1 MDMFERFT
9 DRARKVMALANQEA
23 QRFNH
28 EYIGTEHIL
37 LGLVKEGSGVGANVL
52 KNLDVDLRKVRL
64 EVEKLVKSGP
74 DMVTMGK
81 LPQTPRAKKV
91 IEYAIEEARNLNH
104 NYVGTEHLL
113 LGLLREHDGVAA
125 QVLMNLGLKLEEV
138 REEVL
143 NLLGAGVESEEPQA
157 QEKQG
162 QNRKSK
168 TPALDSF
175 GRDLTE
181 LAREGQLDPVI
192 GRKNEIERVIQ
203 ILCRRQK
210 NNPVLLGEAG
220 VGKTA
225 IVEGLAQMVVSSNVP
240 EILHDRRIVV
250 LDLAMMVAGTKYR
263 GQFEERIKAVM
274 NEVRRAK
281 NVILFI
287 DELHTL
293 VGAGGAEGA
302 IDASNVLKP
311 ALSRGEIQCIGA
323 TTFDE
328 YRKYIEKDAALA
340 RRFQPITVD
349 PPSATDTIEILKG
362 LRDRYEAHHRV
373 QILDSALLAAVE
385 LSDRYI
391 TGRCLPDK
399 AIDVLDEA
407 GARVRLRSMTKP
419 PNLAEIEEQIER
431 LSISKDEA
439 VRNAEYEEAAK
450 LRDQAEGLRAKK
462 EEMQRQWRERAKEVD
477 GVVDEE
483 VVAEVVSKMT
493 GVPLTRLEK
502 EEAQRLLELENELHK
517 RVVSQDEAIKAISKT
532 IRRARSG
539 LKDPHR
545 PMGSFL
551 FLGPSGVGKT
561 LLSKALAEFMF
572 GDPDSLVQIDM
583 SEYMEKHNVSRL
595 IGAPPGYVGYEE
607 GGQLTE
613 RIRRRPYSV
622 VLLDEVEKAH
632 PDVFNMLLQIM
643 EEGRLT
649 DSFGRHVDFRNV
661 VMIMTSNIG
670 AELIKDGGPQ
680 FGLQP
685 SRKGEKEER
694 TYQGIK
700 QTLIKEIERYFRP
713 EFIGRLD
720 DVIVFRPLGR
730 GDLEHI
736 VEFELRK
743 VTRRLSDHGMR
754 IELTQE
760 ARDFLIDKGTSSD
773 FGARPLRRAIEQH
786 VEDPLSEEILR
797 GNFKGKDLVRISLKA
812 EEGGEKHLYFEAVKS
827 TDDKGEQQMA
837 QASSDAT

>member
-1 MDMFERFT
+1 
-9 DRARKVMALANQEA
+9 MALANQEA

-74 DMVTMGK
+74 EMVTMGK

-143 NLLGAGVESEEPQA
+143 NLLGAGAEGE
-157 QEKQG
+157 QENAGAGVAGGTGGGGGGEKPTG
-162 QNRKSK
+162 KNRSK

-192 GRKNEIERVIQ
+192 GRKNEIERVVQ

-225 IVEGLAQMVVSSNVP
+225 IVEGLASAIISGNVP
-240 EILHDRRIVV
+240 EILVDRRIVV

-281 NVILFI
+281 NIILFI

-328 YRKYIEKDAALA
+328 YRKYIEKDTALA
-340 RRFQPITVD
+340 RRFQPIHVN
-349 PPSATDTIEILKG
+349 PPSKTDAVEILKG

-373 QILDSALLAAVE
+373 QITDPALAAAVE

-391 TGRCLPDK
+391 TGRFLPDK
-399 AIDVLDEA
+399 AIDVIDEA

-431 LSISKDEA
+431 LSMSKDEA
-439 VRNAEYEEAAK
+439 VRNAEYEEAAR
-450 LRDQAEGLRAKK
+450 LRDQAEQLRAKK
-462 EEMQRQWRERAKEVD
+462 EELQRQWKERAKEVD

-483 VVAEVVSKMT
+483 VIAEVVSKMT

-502 EEAQRLLELENELHK
+502 EEAARLLELENELHK
-517 RVVSQDEAIKAISKT
+517 KVISQDEAIRAIAKT

-539 LKDPHR
+539 LRDPRR

-572 GDPDSLVQIDM
+572 GDADALVQIDM

-613 RIRRRPYSV
+613 KIRRRPYSV

-643 EEGRLT
+643 EEGHLT
-649 DSFGRHVDFRNV
+649 DSFGRKVDFRNV
-661 VMIMTSNIG
+661 IMIMTSNIG
-670 AELIKDGGPQ
+670 SELIKGGGQ
-680 FGLQP
+680 SFGLMQ
-685 SRKGEKEER
+685 RGKGQEEER
-694 TYQGIK
+694 NYQSIK
-700 QTLIKEIERYFRP
+700 STVMKEVERFFRP

-730 GDLEHI
+730 EHLNLIVDLELNKVRARLRDHDL
-736 VEFELRK
+736 ELN
-743 VTRRLSDHGMR
+743 
-754 IELTQE
+754 LTDQAKE
-760 ARDFLIDKGTSSD
+760 FLIEKGTNAD
-773 FGARPLRRAIEQH
+773 FGARPLRRAIEQF
-786 VEDPLSEEILR
+786 VEDPLSEDILR
-797 GNFKGKDLVRISLKA
+797 GAYFGKDKISVGVQTDS
-812 EEGGEKHLYFEAVKS
+812 EGKVQHLTFEA
-827 TDDKGEQQMA
+827 G
-837 QASSDAT
+837 SSKPETTETAVAADAT